1 MATPNNQTRDGVI
14 LVISGSLRRASY
26 NTMLGRA
33 AISFA
38 SKCPIELAS
47 IREIPLY
54 DGDVEA
60 QGMPPAVTALKDRI
74 ATARGLVLV
83 TPEYNNS
90 VPGVLKN
97 AVDWLTRPGGDIGRV
112 FGELPVGIIG
122 ATPGPGGTRLGQTAW
137 LPVLRQLGCHP
148 FFGKSLYVANAG
160 AVFDADGKII
170 DEKIAKLVGAYVDAF
185 TGVALATSRPGAK

>member
-1 MATPNNQTRDGVI
+1 MPTPTNDII
-14 LVISGSLRRASY
+14 LVISGSLRRGSY
-26 NTMLGRA
+26 NTMLARA
-33 AISFA
+33 AISLA
-38 SKCPIELAS
+38 SKCPMELAS

-60 QGMPPAVTALKDRI
+60 QGMPPAVTALKERI
-74 ATARGLVLV
+74 AGARGLVLV

-97 AVDWLTRPGGDIGRV
+97 AVDWLTRPGSDIGRV

-137 LPVLRQLGCHP
+137 LPVLRQLGCQP
-148 FFGKSLYVANAG
+148 FFGKILHVANAG
-160 AVFDADGKII
+160 AVFDADGKVI
-170 DEKIAKLVGAYVDAF
+170 DEKIAKLLGAYVDAF
-185 TGVALATSRPGAK
+185 TTVALATSRPASK